1 MATRL
6 SSAVSVVFDSPE
18 TGPVLEPVSVSPV
31 SVPADEV
38 VSVAVVAPEV
48 VTGAASS
55 SELLQPARATA
66 AAAAAIAASCRRRV
80 RIGQA

>member
-1 MATRL
+1 
-6 SSAVSVVFDSPE
+6 
-18 TGPVLEPVSVSPV
+18 VLEPVSVPPV
-31 SVPADEV
+31 SVPVVEV
-38 VSVAVVAPEV
+38 VSVEVVAPEV

-66 AAAAAIAASCRRRV
+66 AAAIAASCRRRV